1 MKKLGL
7 IKRIGLTA
15 TTLFVCLAM
24 LITCFTFVAPRAA
37 KADEAT
43 LVNPTTSGEV
53 EVAKGVKVKD
63 TCKYG
68 DEFAVPTGAT
78 VTAPNGD
85 EVKVEGGKVTAT
97 QLGVYKVSYAK
108 DGISYDFKVSVS
120 LKEDY
125 FLYIADNGADIPTYV
140 QKGDKFTL
148 PQAYVM
154 FYDKNN
160 ILTEYP
166 DKDYTVEIADS
177 KNKTYNGEDKT
188 FTAEEDGKVFITYTA
203 ILGKTNGTKRL
214 TKTFTVNVQ
223 SKVNKS
229 GNPSLAVSGLTQTA
243 SVNRPVTLPV
253 AKVSDKNDDNVKV
266 VIEVL
271 DPDNKP
277 VNNVKV
283 NDDGYAYEVKEGDAV
298 KFDNDKTMTFYP
310 TKTGDYKVRYT
321 AYNDFYDANNPSAG
335 GKSGTNEGTI
345 KVADHVAPVFKN
357 TDKYEY
363 LIPEQ
368 WGMTVTNAAG
378 DTLKDT
384 QGKIKFLIPEL
395 VDNKCHVPANADDKD
410 DLISLY
416 FRITDS
422 DNSKTILTIT
432 NILSTGDD
440 GKFTK
445 NDVYKADATFNNE
458 EKAFTFDFAQYNKVN
473 SKNEKA
479 ALAGTY
485 TVLFRARD
493 KDNNTSSKTYTITL
507 SETYE
512 DKNVPNTAEVT
523 APDYLSVAD
532 ETFTVPYPVYADKE
546 DTRLK
551 VDYRLYSDG
560 KYIEVKGGETASL
573 TAKAGYVVVNEGKED
588 ENELKL
594 GDSIYY
600 YVGVTDKA
608 GNFRSNAIAD
618 DKTYIDLSVA
628 ENADKYTKIAAVTT
642 IIPETA
648 ESEAIGFAGNVKFV
662 NADAKAGE
670 EETTPISVGDTVNA
684 GSFVIT
690 AANAKMRNY
699 TGFEVAVYD
708 PEGNHVDV
716 TLETLSDVKKGEGEG
731 AADVAKIY
739 VQNIKF
745 TASMATK
752 AAEGDDPATA
762 YTMTIRVF
770 DVNGNNDVYGYTFT
784 GVNPSTNG
792 NNQTSAIANVDTKGD
807 VNVTY
812 KLKNSV
818 IKHIS
823 EKGDFR
829 VVRKITGGVFSLM
842 GNEFTAKTA
851 QSYRVWDGYINA
863 NKITATGFDYADV
876 TQVDIPY
883 RVQVVDDAKPVLE
896 LQGTMPS
903 YKAKYDESKGDY
915 SLENGLVQV
924 PTAVAYTQY
933 GMGEVTIT
941 VTDPNGSKIELNEN
955 NQFKAEKDGAYT
967 VTYTATYKNG
977 KEETQPF
984 TINVGDVFAPKFTV
998 TGGTSTASAKKEGD
1012 TFTFK
1017 TIELT
1022 EGGDDDAQS
1031 VQITKQI
1038 YDPSHELISGSTVDG
1053 SYNGYKDKGNN
1064 GSEIKLN
1071 KVGEYT
1077 IVYTAKDSVGN
1088 EYKITET
1095 LTVTSKGSSTPTT
1108 WTTLSTVLIVVAI
1121 VLLAG
1126 VIIYVVR
1133 FRKVKK

>member
-15 TTLFVCLAM
+15 TTLFVCLAL

-37 KADEAT
+37 KAEDGNLAA
-43 LVNPTTSGEV
+43 LTTSAKV
-53 EVAKGVKVKD
+53 DVAKGVKVKD
-63 TCKYG
+63 TCDYG
-68 DEFAVPTGAT
+68 DEFTVPAGAT

-85 EVKVEGGKVTAT
+85 VVTVTGGKVTAT
-97 QLGVYKVSYAK
+97 QLGVYKISYTEG
-108 DGISYDFKVSVS
+108 GITYDFKVSVS
-120 LKEDY
+120 LAEDY
-125 FLYIADNGADIPTYV
+125 FLYIEYNGADIPTYV
-140 QKGDKFTL
+140 QKGDSFTL
-148 PQAYVM
+148 PNAYVKY
-154 FYDKNN
+154 YDENN

-166 DKDYTVEIADS
+166 DSDYTIEIADS

-188 FTAEEDGKVFITYTA
+188 FKAENDGKVFITYTA
-203 ILGKTNGTKRL
+203 ILGKAGGTKRL

-229 GNPSLAVSGLTQTA
+229 GNPSLAVSGMTQTA

-253 AKVSDKNDDNVKV
+253 AKVTDKSDDNVKV
-266 VIEVL
+266 KIEVL
-271 DPDNKP
+271 DPDNNP

-283 NDDGYAYEVKEGDAV
+283 NDDGYAYEVKENDPV
-298 KFDNDKTMTFYP
+298 MFDNDKTMTFYP

-321 AYNDFYDANNPSAG
+321 AYNDFYDEANPSAG

-363 LIPEQ
+363 LIPEK
-368 WGMTVTNAAG
+368 WGMTVKNADG
-378 DTLKDT
+378 KTVDM

-432 NILSTGDD
+432 NVLSTGDD

-445 NDVYKADATFNNE
+445 NDVYDADATFNND
-458 EKAFTFDFAQYNKVN
+458 EKAFVFDFSKYNKKN
-473 SKNEKA
+473 SKGEKA

-493 KDNNTSSKTYTITL
+493 KDNNTSSKTYTVTL
-507 SETYE
+507 TETYE
-512 DKNVPNTAEVT
+512 DNNVPNTAEVT
-523 APDYLSVAD
+523 APDYLSAAD

-546 DTRLK
+546 DTRLL
-551 VDYRLYSDG
+551 VDYRLYTDAE
-560 KYIEVKGGETASL
+560 KYVQVKGGETASL
-573 TAKAGYVVVNEGKED
+573 TAKAGYLVINEGKSD
-588 ENELKL
+588 EAELEL
-594 GDSIYY
+594 GDSLYY
-600 YVGVTDKA
+600 YIGVTDKA
-608 GNFRSNAIAD
+608 GNFRSNA
-618 DKTYIDLSVA
+618 VA
-628 ENADKYTKIAAVTT
+628 EDKSYINVALNPAEYTKIAAVTT
-642 IIPETA
+642 IIKET
-648 ESEAIGFAGNVKFV
+648 ETEEKFSFDGNIEFVKVKTTDDNDEFVRAGN
-662 NADAKAGE
+662 
-670 EETTPISVGDTVNA
+670 TVNA

-690 AANAKMRNY
+690 AANKDMRYY

-716 TLETLSDVKKGEGEG
+716 TLETLSDVKG
-731 AADVAKIY
+731 DVAKIY
-739 VQNIKF
+739 VQNITF
-745 TASMATK
+745 TASTATK
-752 AAEGDDPATA
+752 EADGEQEATA

-770 DVNGNNDVYGYTFT
+770 DVNGNNDVYGYKLT
-784 GVNPSTNG
+784 GVNPSSHG

-818 IKHIS
+818 IKHIN
-823 EKGDFR
+823 EQGEFR

-851 QSYRVWDGYINA
+851 QSYRIWDGYINA
-863 NKITATGFDYADV
+863 DNINNGFNYADV

-883 RVQVVDDAKPVLE
+883 RVQVNDDATPVIE
-896 LQGTMPS
+896 LQGTMPT
-903 YKAKYDESKGDY
+903 YVAKYDAENGEY
-915 SLENGLVQV
+915 SETNGLVQL

-933 GMGEVTIT
+933 GMGEITIDVKDPKGST
-941 VTDPNGSKIELNEN
+941 VTLNEN
-955 NQFKAEKDGAYT
+955 NQFEADKDGAYT

-977 KEETQPF
+977 KEDSKEYF
-984 TINVGDVFAPKFTV
+984 INVGDVFAPKFTV
-998 TGGTSTASAKKEGD
+998 SGGTSTSSAKKEGD
-1012 TFTFK
+1012 TFKFK
-1017 TIELT
+1017 TIELV
-1022 EGGDDDAQS
+1022 EGEDTDG
-1031 VQITKQI
+1031 VTVTKQI

-1053 SYNGYKDKGNN
+1053 SYTGYAKKENN

-1077 IVYTAKDSVGN
+1077 IVYTAKDAVGN
-1088 EYKITET
+1088 DYKITET

-1108 WTTLSTVLIVVAI
+1108 WTTLSTVLIIVAI
-1121 VLLAG
+1121 LLLAG

>member
-37 KADEAT
+37 KADEDELT
-43 LVNPTTSGEV
+43 PPTTVGKV
-53 EVAKGVKVKD
+53 DVAKGVKVKD
-63 TCKYG
+63 SYNYG
-68 DEFAVPTGAT
+68 DDIIVPADAT

-85 EVKVEGGKVTAT
+85 EVAVTDGKVAAT
-97 QLGVYKVSYAK
+97 QLGVYKISYTTEQ
-108 DGISYDFKVSVS
+108 GISYDFNVSVS

-125 FLYIADNGADIPTYV
+125 FLFIKYNGADIPTYV
-140 QKGDKFTL
+140 EKGTQFTL
-148 PQAYVM
+148 PEAYVKY
-154 FYDKNN
+154 YDENN
-160 ILTEYP
+160 ILREYP
-166 DKDYTVEIADS
+166 DSDYTIEIEDS
-177 KNKTYNGEDKT
+177 WNNSYNGENKT
-188 FTAEEDGKVFITYTA
+188 FKAENDGKVFITYTA
-203 ILGKTNGTKRL
+203 KLGKEGGTKRL

-229 GNPSLAVSGLTQTA
+229 GNPSLAVSGMTQTA

-253 AKVSDKNDDNVKV
+253 AKVTDKSDDNVKV

-271 DPDNKP
+271 DPDNQV

-283 NDDGYAYEVKEGDAV
+283 NDDGYAYETVENDPV
-298 KFDNDKTMTFYP
+298 QFDNDKTMTFYP

-321 AYNDFYDANNPSAG
+321 AYNDFYDKDNPSAG

-363 LIPEQ
+363 LIPEK
-368 WGMTVTNAAG
+368 WGMDVKNADGKTV
-378 DTLKDT
+378 DT

-395 VDNKCHVPANADDKD
+395 VDNKCHMPANADDKD

-422 DNSKTILTIT
+422 DNSKTVLSIT
-432 NILSTGDD
+432 NILSSGDD

-445 NDVYKADATFNNE
+445 NDVYDADATFNNE
-458 EKAFTFDFAQYNKVN
+458 EKAFTFEFSKYNKKN
-473 SKNEKA
+473 SKGEKTS
-479 ALAGTY
+479 LAGTY

-493 KDNNTSSKTYTITL
+493 KDNNTSSKTYTVTL

-523 APDYLSVAD
+523 APDYLSAAD

-546 DTRLK
+546 DTRLL
-551 VDYRLYSDG
+551 VDYRLYTAADKFIS
-560 KYIEVKGGETASL
+560 VKGGETASL
-573 TAKAGYVVVNEGKED
+573 TAKAGYLVINEGKSD
-588 ENELKL
+588 EAELEL
-594 GDSIYY
+594 GDNLYY
-600 YVGVTDKA
+600 YIGVTDKA
-608 GNFRSNAIAD
+608 GNFRSNAVAE
-618 DKTYIDLSVA
+618 DKSYIDVA
-628 ENADKYTKIAAVTT
+628 VNPAEYTKIAAVTK

-648 ESEAIGFAGNVKFV
+648 ENAEIGFASNIKFV
-662 NADAKAGE
+662 NAKEGS
-670 EETTPISVGDTVNA
+670 EETTPIRVGDTVNA

-690 AANAKMRNY
+690 TTNMMRNY

-708 PEGNHVDV
+708 PQGAHLDV
-716 TLETLSDVKKGEGEG
+716 TLETLSDVNEDDD
-731 AADVAKIY
+731 AAYIY
-739 VQNIKF
+739 VQNVTF
-745 TASMATK
+745 TATTATK
-752 AAEGDDPATA
+752 AAEGEQPATA

-770 DVNGNNDVYGYTFT
+770 DVNGNNDVYGYKLT
-784 GVNPSTNG
+784 GVNPSQYG
-792 NNQTSAIANVDTKGD
+792 NNHTSAIANVDTKGN
-807 VNVTY
+807 VNVKY

-823 EKGDFR
+823 EQGDFR

-842 GNEFTAKTA
+842 GNEFTAKT
-851 QSYRVWDGYINA
+851 QGSFKVWDGYINA
-863 NKITATGFDYADV
+863 NKITDGGFNYGDV

-883 RVQVVDDAKPVLE
+883 SVQIVDDATPVIE

-903 YKAKYDESKGDY
+903 YKAKYDAEKGDY
-915 SLENGLVQV
+915 SETNGLVKLPV
-924 PTAVAYTQY
+924 AVAYTQY
-933 GMGEVTIT
+933 GMGEVTI
-941 VTDPNGSKIELNEN
+941 VVKDPNGSTVDLDEN
-955 NQFKAEKDGAYT
+955 NQFKADKDGAYKA
-967 VTYTATYKNG
+967 TYTATYQNA
-977 KEETQPF
+977 KEEVQTF

-998 TGGTSTASAKKEGD
+998 TGGTSTASAKKEGE

-1017 TIELT
+1017 NIELV
-1022 EGGDDDAQS
+1022 EGESTDG
-1031 VQITKQI
+1031 VTVTKQI

-1053 SYNGYKDKGNN
+1053 SYTGYATKGNN
-1064 GSEIKLN
+1064 GSEITLN

-1077 IVYTAKDSVGN
+1077 IVYTAKDAVGN
-1088 EYKITET
+1088 DYKITET
-1095 LTVTSKGSSTPTT
+1095 LTVTSQGSSTPTT
-1108 WTTLSTVLIVVAI
+1108 WTTLSTVLIIVAI

>member
-37 KADEAT
+37 RAEGDEN
-43 LVNPTTSGEV
+43 LVTPTTSEKV
-53 EVAKGVKVKD
+53 DVAKGVKVKD
-63 TCKYG
+63 KCDYG
-68 DEFAVPTGAT
+68 DEFTVPADAT

-85 EVKVEGGKVTAT
+85 EVTATGGKVTAT
-97 QLGVYKVSYAK
+97 QLGVYKVSYTEE
-108 DGISYDFKVSVS
+108 GISYNFKVSVS

-125 FLYIADNGADIPTYV
+125 FLFIKYNGADIPTYV
-140 QKGDKFTL
+140 EKGTQFTL
-148 PQAYVM
+148 PEASVKY
-154 FYDKNN
+154 YDENN
-160 ILTEYP
+160 ILRDYP
-166 DKDYTVEIADS
+166 DKDYTIEIADS
-177 KNKTYNGEDKT
+177 KNHTYGEDKT
-188 FTAEEDGKVFITYTA
+188 FKAEDDGKVFITYTA
-203 ILGKTNGTKRL
+203 TLGKEGGTKRL

-229 GNPSLAVSGLTQTA
+229 GNPSLAVSGMTQTA

-253 AKVSDKNDDNVKV
+253 AKVSDKSDDNVKV

-271 DPDNKP
+271 DPDNNK

-283 NDDGYAYEVKEGDAV
+283 NDDGYAYETIADDPVQ
-298 KFDNDKTMTFYP
+298 FDNDKTMTFYP

-321 AYNDFYDANNPSAG
+321 AYNDFYDEANPSAG
-335 GKSGTNEGTI
+335 GKSGTNEGII

-363 LIPEQ
+363 LIPEK
-368 WGMTVTNAAG
+368 WGMDVKDEAG
-378 DTLKDT
+378 KSVDM
-384 QGKIKFLIPEL
+384 QGKVKFLIPEL
-395 VDNKCHVPANADDKD
+395 VDNKCHMPKDADDKD

-422 DNSKTILTIT
+422 ENSKTVLSIT

-445 NDVYKADATFNNE
+445 NDVYTEDATFNNDD
-458 EKAFTFDFAQYNKVN
+458 KAFVFDFSKYVKKN
-473 SKNEKA
+473 SKGEAVKSK
-479 ALAGTY
+479 AGTY

-507 SETYE
+507 TDTYE
-512 DKNVPNTAEVT
+512 DKNIPNTAEVT
-523 APDYLSVAD
+523 APDYISAAD

-546 DTRLK
+546 DTRLL
-551 VDYRLYSDG
+551 VDYRLYTAEDKS
-560 KYIEVKGGETASL
+560 IPVKGGEVASL
-573 TAKAGYVVVNEGKED
+573 TAKPGYLVINEGKDD
-588 ENELKL
+588 EAELEL
-594 GDSIYY
+594 GDNLYY
-600 YVGVTDKA
+600 YIGVTDKA
-608 GNFRSNAIAD
+608 GNFRSNAVAD
-618 DKTYIDLSVA
+618 DKSYIDVA
-628 ENADKYTKIAAVTT
+628 ATPADYTKIAAVTK
-642 IIPETA
+642 IIKEAET
-648 ESEAIGFAGNVKFV
+648 EGKFAFDGTKIKFV
-662 NADAKAGE
+662 NTAKDSTD
-670 EETTPISVGDTVNA
+670 TTPIKVGDTVNA

-690 AANAKMRNY
+690 AANKDMRNY

-716 TLETLSDVKKGEGEG
+716 TLETLSDVKD
-731 AADVAKIY
+731 DVAKIY
-739 VQNIKF
+739 VQNIIF
-745 TASMATK
+745 TATSAAK
-752 AAEGDDPATA
+752 AAEGEEEEPA

-770 DVNGNNDVYGYTFT
+770 DVNGNNDVYGYKLT
-784 GVNPSTNG
+784 GVNPSTHG
-792 NNQTSAIANVDTKGD
+792 NNQTSAIANVDTKGE
-807 VNVTY
+807 VNVKY
-812 KLKNSV
+812 NLKNSV

-823 EKGDFR
+823 EQGDFR
-829 VVRKITGGVFSLM
+829 VVRKITGGIFSLM

-863 NKITATGFDYADV
+863 DNINREAGSFNYDDV

-883 RVQVVDDAKPVLE
+883 SVQVIDDATPVIE

-903 YKAKYDESKGDY
+903 YKAKYDAEKGEY
-915 SLENGLVQV
+915 SETNGLVKL

-933 GMGEVTIT
+933 GMGTVTIDVKDPDGQP
-941 VTDPNGSKIELNEN
+941 VTLDEN
-955 NQFKAEKDGAYT
+955 NQFKADKDGAYK
-967 VTYTATYKNG
+967 VTFTAVYENG
-977 KEETQPF
+977 NQEELIE
-984 TINVGDVFAPKFTV
+984 TISVGDVFAPKFTV
-998 TGGTSTASAKKEGD
+998 SGGTSTASAKKEGD

-1017 TIELT
+1017 NIELA
-1022 EGGDDDAQS
+1022 EGESTDG
-1031 VQITKQI
+1031 VTITKQI

-1053 SYNGYKDKGNN
+1053 TYTSYATKGNN

-1077 IVYTAKDSVGN
+1077 IVYTAKDAVGN
-1088 EYKITET
+1088 DYKITET
-1095 LTVTSKGSSTPTT
+1095 LTVTSQGSSTPTT
-1108 WTTLSTVLIVVAI
+1108 WTTLSTVLIIVAI